1 MQLVQ
6 IFLPLYDN
14 NKQLF
19 QKSFYD
25 ELRNKLKDKFGG
37 VTLYRNT
44 AAEGLWKDETG
55 KTNYDELIIA
65 EVMIETLD
73 KEWWMQFK
81 QTLEQIFTQ
90 NEILIRSLLFEKL

>member
-19 QKSFYD
+19 HKSVFED
-25 ELRNKLKDKFGG
+25 LCTKLKDKFGG
-37 VTLYRNT
+37 VTLYRNSPT
-44 AAEGLWKDETG
+44 EGLWKDETG

-65 EVMIETLD
+65 EIMIEELD
-73 KEWWMQFK
+73 KEWWK
-81 QTLEQIFTQ
+81 QYKQSLEQIFKQ
-90 NEILIRSLLFEKL
+90 EQILIRCFLFEKL

>member
-19 QKSFYD
+19 AKSLYD
-25 ELRNKLKDKFGG
+25 DLRNKLKDRFGG
-37 VTLYRNT
+37 ITFYRNT
-44 AAEGLWKDETG
+44 PAEGLWKDETG

-65 EVMIETLD
+65 EVMVKDLD
-73 KEWWMQFK
+73 KEWWKQFK
-81 QTLEQIFTQ
+81 RNLTQIFRQ
-90 NEILIRSLLFEKL
+90 DEILIRCVLFEKL